1 MLKENLACAYSF
13 YIQICNIR
21 QSNFLLKKLILNTRG
36 RVRMYRSDK
45 MMKTIVVVGGGI
57 TGLTTMY
64 YLKKQMTEQKVEARL
79 IVVERNA
86 YLGGKIHSE
95 HEGGFIMET
104 GADSIVARHPG
115 VLELVKELD
124 FKQELVY
131 NETGISYI
139 HTNNELHAIPA
150 GSTFGIP
157 MSVESLMASTLI
169 SEEGKQ
175 RALEDLQLPNKK
187 FTKESSIGQF
197 LEYFLGEEI
206 VRKQIAPV
214 LAGVYSGDLYQLSL
228 NSTLPYLVDYKNE
241 YGSIIK
247 GFEANREQFDKAANK
262 KFISFKTGLSALIDR
277 LEQTLTTVEFKKNT
291 AIQAVHKRG
300 EKYDVVLDQETIEA
314 DVVVLATP
322 NQTVRAV
329 LQDPVIDEQLE
340 KFTNAS
346 ALTMY
351 VGFDVADSVLP
362 ADGTGFIV
370 SHHSDL
376 VCNASTWTSR
386 KWKHTSAEGNLLVR
400 LFYKNINPRYEQLAA
415 MTDEELTQVA
425 LEDINL
431 SLGIEAEPTVV
442 KVTKW
447 IDKMPRYDL
456 AHNEALGVVV
466 RELAQR
472 YPNVLLAGC
481 SYFGVGIGACIQN
494 GKKTADQIVSKII

>member
-1 MLKENLACAYSF
+1 
-13 YIQICNIR
+13 
-21 QSNFLLKKLILNTRG
+21 
-36 RVRMYRSDK
+36 
-45 MMKTIVVVGGGI
+45 MKTVVVVGGGI
-57 TGLTTMY
+57 TGLTTMH
-64 YLKKQMTEQKVEARL
+64 YLKKQLAEKNAGVRL
-79 IVVERNA
+79 VLIEKNP

-95 HEGGFIMET
+95 HEASFIMET

-115 VLELVKELD
+115 VLELVQELG
-124 FKQELVY
+124 FESELVY

-157 MSVESLMASTLI
+157 MSIESLMASTLI

-175 RALEDLQLPNKK
+175 RALKDLELPNTT
-187 FTKESSIGQF
+187 FTKESSIGHF

-228 NSTLPYLVDYKNE
+228 NSTLPYLVDYKNK

-247 GFEANREQFDKAANK
+247 GFEANRTQFEKAANK
-262 KFISFKTGLSALIDR
+262 KFISFKGGLSALIDR
-277 LEQTLTTVEFKKNT
+277 LEETLPEVEFMKNT
-291 AIQAVHKRG
+291 AVQAVEKQG
-300 EKYDVVLDQETIEA
+300 ERYNVMLKNETIVA
-314 DVVVLATP
+314 DIVVLATP
-322 NQTVRAV
+322 NETVRAV
-329 LQDPVIDEQLE
+329 LQDDCLSTELE
-340 KFTNAS
+340 KFTTAS

-351 VGFDVADSVLP
+351 VGFDVADRVLP

-386 KWKHTSAEGNLLVR
+386 KWKHTSAKGNLLVR
-400 LFYKNINPRYEQLAA
+400 LFYKNVNPRYEELAA
-415 MTDEELTQVA
+415 MTDEQLTEVA
-425 LEDINL
+425 LSDIQL
-431 SLGIEAEPTVV
+431 SLGIEAKPMIVNI
-442 KVTKW
+442 TKW
-447 IDKMPRYDL
+447 VNQMPRYDL
-456 AHNEALGVVV
+456 AHNEALGKVTK
-466 RELAQR
+466 ELSMR

-494 GKKTADQIVSKII
+494 GKKTAEQIITRF